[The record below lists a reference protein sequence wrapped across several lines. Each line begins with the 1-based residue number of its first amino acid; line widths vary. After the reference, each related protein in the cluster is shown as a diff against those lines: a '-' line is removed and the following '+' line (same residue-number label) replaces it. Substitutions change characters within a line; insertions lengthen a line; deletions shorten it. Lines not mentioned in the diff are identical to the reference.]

1 MPTAPPEYHG
11 WQSWAGPAP
20 AEPGPAP
27 YWSAGYWSAGYWS
40 PSYWGRA
47 AAPAAPPAPSL
58 IAAVKLRLIADVGDR
73 LDGGIFND
81 SAPPRVSAPYLILE
95 EGAERRTP
103 LTTDR
108 DVLDEG
114 TFLISSYENTR
125 VGARELDAAVA
136 GSLYDAPLRIAAA
149 RLLYLRPDDRPN
161 VERVAGLLPG
171 ERQGWRQTRTYRYV
185 VQGEV

>member
-1 MPTAPPEYHG
+1 MPGPNPDYFG
-11 WQSWAGPAP
+11 WTHFLGP
-20 AEPGPAP
+20 EPGPAP

-40 PSYWGRA
+40 PSYWGGPGR
-47 AAPAAPPAPSL
+47 PAVSSPPSL

-73 LDGGIFND
+73 LNGGIFND
-81 SAPPRVSAPYLILE
+81 SAPSRISAPYLIIE

-114 TFLISSYENTR
+114 TFLISSYEGTR

-185 VQGEV
+185 VQGRG